1 MAQCSPAESPYD
13 ESPDIQMEDMA
24 HGLPDFNPEKSP
36 RFGNLGFLK
45 GLTER
50 KTTRGSGLSTLHLTC
65 FIRC

>member
-1 MAQCSPAESPYD
+1 MAQISPAESPYD
-13 ESPDIQMEDMA
+13 ESPDVQMDEVP

-50 KTTRGSGLSTLHLTC
+50 KTTRGSDL
-65 FIRC
+65 